1 MICDLCHAAPG
12 VQRRDGRL
20 LCVECVAG
28 WDYQAAL
35 TAEERVRDEQAIER
49 YRQETLDEQPRTRRR
64 RQEWRAR
71 ARLTGDPER
80 DKATRDAML
89 DKLHESM
96 TAARQATADS
106 NRELRDRI
114 DAART
119 EVVVGDPI
127 REPPA
132 AEEEPDGP

>member
-1 MICDLCHAAPG
+1 MTP
-12 VQRRDGRL
+12 
-20 LCVECVAG
+20 
-28 WDYQAAL
+28 
-35 TAEERVRDEQAIER
+35 
-49 YRQETLDEQPRTRRR
+49 PPPRR

-80 DKATRDAML
+80 DKATREAML

-96 TAARQATADS
+96 TATRKATADS